1 MEAGTG
7 LIDTTTAITWSWILW
22 NFITAQGAAEQLK
35 EQLHGY
41 FGSFGTF
48 TLSGVT
54 AAWDIS
60 NNRELKVAGPWISF
74 HGIATPTPQPSR
86 KILEEACVADL
97 SSVLFRRPAATVVEI
112 SAARLD

>member
-22 NFITAQGAAEQLK
+22 NSITAQGAAEQLK

-60 NNRELKVAGPWISF
+60 NNRELKVAGPWICF
-74 HGIATPTPQPSR
+74 HGIATPTPQPS
-86 KILEEACVADL
+86 KGILEALL
-97 SSVLFRRPAATVVEI
+97 SRPVECPVLQASRHSGGNKGCSP
-112 SAARLD
+112 